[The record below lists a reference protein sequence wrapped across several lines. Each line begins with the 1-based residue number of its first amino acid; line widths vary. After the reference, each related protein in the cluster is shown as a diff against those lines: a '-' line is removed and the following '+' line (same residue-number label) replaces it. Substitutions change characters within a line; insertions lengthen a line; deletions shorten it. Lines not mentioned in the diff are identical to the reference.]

1 MAIPNIIHQ
10 TFRTQELPWIT
21 KWHISRFRK
30 NNPEFTY
37 EFYDDDRVREFL
49 SIEYGASVVALYD
62 KIQIGAA
69 KADFFRYA
77 VLNIKGGVYLDIDS
91 SIPGKL
97 KELILPQDVAL
108 VSKENNSLCYIQWA
122 LIYAAGHPF
131 LKKTLELMFE
141 NIRLNKYPHDV
152 HHMTGPTVYTN
163 AIKACL
169 MDDPNIPHR
178 ILAAEYDD
186 KMKFK
191 YKLSKFFLYSKR
203 EDHWKTQQLKSPVLK
218 PDSLG
223 QSHKG

>member
-10 TFRTQELPWIT
+10 TFKSQNLPWIT
-21 KWHISRFRK
+21 RWHISRFRK

-37 EFYDDDRVREFL
+37 EFYDDERIRQFL
-49 SIEYGASVVALYD
+49 RTEYSSSVLALYD

-97 KELILPQDVAL
+97 KDLILPDDVA
-108 VSKENNSLCYIQWA
+108 VISIENNSPCYIQWA

-141 NIRLNKYPHDV
+141 NIRLNKHPHNV

-163 AIKACL
+163 AVQQCL
-169 MDDPNIPHR
+169 LDNPDVLHR
-178 ILAAEYDD
+178 VLPPEYNN

-191 YKLSKFFLYSKR
+191 YKLSKFFLYNKR
-203 EDHWKTQQLKSPVLK
+203 EDHWKTQQLTSSVLK
-218 PDSLG
+218 PENLAQKRKD
-223 QSHKG
+223 